1 MAWQARRGIDVL
13 RAGTHGGADF
23 GRGPGSGEGCCD
35 RAGRADAGQ
44 LVKRAN
50 PRKIQAKK
58 GLAAVDLNPKP
69 AMMTRR
75 IIPTSVNKGREQP

>member
-1 MAWQARRGIDVL
+1 
-13 RAGTHGGADF
+13 
-23 GRGPGSGEGCCD
+23 
-35 RAGRADAGQ
+35 
-44 LVKRAN
+44 VKRAN

>member
-1 MAWQARRGIDVL
+1 MAFRGVCLL
-13 RAGTHGGADF
+13 RPDPD
-23 GRGPGSGEGCCD
+23 GRASVGPCPGSGEGCCD